1 MVNGKRE
8 YKSMTT
14 NKESPEGNGPEKST
28 AILVQGTS
36 VAVVFLFALHTKKFV
51 PIHVGPIHIFSK

>member
-1 MVNGKRE
+1 
-8 YKSMTT
+8 MTT

-28 AILVQGTS
+28 AIFVQGTS
-36 VAVVFLFALHTKKFV
+36 VAVVFLFALYTKKFV